1 MFIRLFIIA
10 LNFPVVATAIF
21 SCAYSIWFAKYQQR
35 NVGPSV
41 TYMAYALIALIIA
54 LSANFVFWV
63 VLRKRASELRFLR
76 RIACAIVIFFVASAW
91 IGDRFSYVGERYALT
106 HSLWSAIRMKDPPMF
121 APYTPA
127 ASGQPVTTESAPEAS
142 PCQKSCK

>member
-127 ASGQPVTTESAPEAS
+127 ASEQPVATESAPEAS
-142 PCQKSCK
+142 LCQKSCK

>member
-127 ASGQPVTTESAPEAS
+127 ASGQSVTTDSAPEAS